1 LPSEVW
7 RVPFVQSER
16 RACFWGQFV
25 KPFGGNRQVDGL
37 ANEVGA
43 AATPAPGDEG
53 EGGTLVRVQAE

>member
-1 LPSEVW
+1 
-7 RVPFVQSER
+7 VPFVQSER